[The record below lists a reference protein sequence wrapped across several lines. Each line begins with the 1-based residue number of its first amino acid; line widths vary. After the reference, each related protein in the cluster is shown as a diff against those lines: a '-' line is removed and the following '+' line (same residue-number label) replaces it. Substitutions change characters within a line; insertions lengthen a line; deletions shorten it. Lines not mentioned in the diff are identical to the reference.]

1 MCTVATALRDDIYK
15 MAGNISAKEVAAG
28 GKSAAEEAEVKVT
41 SDSEE
46 ASEQADPGQKESDE
60 EIAEIATATSFS
72 PFFPQGSCEA
82 TAREMLNYFGAA
94 HDKSQKREVVDLAP
108 GGGAMA
114 FAACRDGFRYKGIV
128 ASQEHAEVLQA
139 SLILSIM
146 KDLAVGKKDGYT
158 HSRFLSKSRSLGSAI
173 DEEKDKAQKTMDA
186 FFKRPAQTDT
196 SPGHPNAK
204 PATGKVDPASSNL
217 VPELAGAK
225 AAKATKRK
233 HDDDN
238 SSFSDA

>member
-1 MCTVATALRDDIYK
+1 
-15 MAGNISAKEVAAG
+15 
-28 GKSAAEEAEVKVT
+28 
-41 SDSEE
+41 
-46 ASEQADPGQKESDE
+46 
-60 EIAEIATATSFS
+60 
-72 PFFPQGSCEA
+72 
-82 TAREMLNYFGAA
+82 
-94 HDKSQKREVVDLAP
+94 
-108 GGGAMA
+108 MA

-196 SPGHPNAK
+196 SPGHPNA
-204 PATGKVDPASSNL
+204 
-217 VPELAGAK
+217 
-225 AAKATKRK
+225 
-233 HDDDN
+233 
-238 SSFSDA
+238 